1 MFLNRIVNIIDIFT
15 CWIPI
20 KKYRK
25 KIKRKIFTYIYQK
38 NTKKSLIYADISISL
53 GEYCRVAW
61 YLSEYNLR
69 KFSSPFDWMMHYK
82 LKDIQEIFHNDFTT
96 FFKNIKENK
105 KYNASHRYIQDL
117 NNGMVSIHDFD
128 RDKSIE
134 SQYKEFINKMQK
146 RFNRLKSSIINSKNI
161 LFVTHRNIDINE
173 FKDFLFFMYNYH
185 NANYTI
191 LNIRNDTKQSILD
204 TPKQKIL
211 KLNNNLSIIE
221 YSFNDNTPLEYIIN
235 TLKQNGWGVTQTNY
249 NNIYISNK
257 KGKIQVFLKTKLYK
271 IPLFM
276 EINQHGNEE
285 WVGNYIQWNKIM
297 LLIDLNK
304 DK

>member
-1 MFLNRIVNIIDIFT
+1 MFVRYIINIVRLFT
-15 CWIPI
+15 FWIPI
-20 KKYRK
+20 KRYRK
-25 KIKRKIFTYIYQK
+25 KIQNIANKKVNKIFNKTFLFAYAKEYQHK
-38 NTKKSLIYADISISL
+38 LICVDIAISL
-53 GEYCRVAW
+53 GDGCRAAH
-61 YLSEYNLR
+61 YLREYNLR
-69 KFSSPFDWMMHYK
+69 KFSSPFDWMMCYT
-82 LKDIQEIFHNDFTT
+82 LKDIQEIFYNDFTT

-105 KYNASHRYIQDL
+105 KYNASHRYIKDL

-235 TLKQNGWGVTQTNY
+235 TLKQMGG
-249 NNIYISNK
+249 
-257 KGKIQVFLKTKLYK
+257 G
-271 IPLFM
+271 
-276 EINQHGNEE
+276 G
-285 WVGNYIQWNKIM
+285 
-297 LLIDLNK
+297 
-304 DK
+304 